1 VHYSVQTEIY
11 SQTQLSERLRHLTQF
26 SSHLLLVSG
35 ESGSG
40 KSTVLR
46 YYVESDFNQKT
57 ITIDAQ
63 QCHDD
68 AALRTLLLQQISYD
82 GRFNPHIPLVD
93 SLPLFAQE
101 LEYELM
107 VCIDN
112 AMALSAASVAEFAQ
126 LVELS
131 LNNRI
136 SIKVNIILFAES
148 KWVDITMLQF
158 AKSATNVLELE
169 MTELDPQAAVKFVQQ
184 QFDNA
189 GYKPTFVNQDA
200 INRQIEACQGNP
212 GELTKCAQ
220 AIMQGQ
226 VYNSDSAATIV
237 TSKSTK
243 KVNKSFYLAGIIAGL
258 LVLGSAGSF
267 LYDAYLTEQQ
277 QAADNMSDGS
287 LQGDLADMAMVD
299 SDMDNNRATTDVGI
313 DTDNNGNTSSHA
325 TDMSSPQIFASD
337 WDEEMPTEI
346 GQTITLTAPAVE
358 KSTVVTQKQR
368 VVIDDAA
375 VNKMLAKQNTANS
388 SVVVDSK
395 ADINEVNNDVIKSVA
410 SSPTLIAG
418 KDWVMAQ
425 PAKNY
430 TFQIAGLSRETQL
443 KQYLNE
449 NELPE
454 NIWTYETLRN
464 SKPWYVVL
472 YGSFSSVEEA
482 NAAKLKLPATVQKD
496 KPWLKRFKQIQRD
509 L

>member
-1 VHYSVQTEIY
+1 MHYSVQTEIY

-26 SSHLLLVSG
+26 SSHLLFVSG
-35 ESGSG
+35 AIGSG

-46 YYVESDFNQKT
+46 HHVESDLNQNT
-57 ITIDAQ
+57 ITLDAQ

-82 GRFNPHIPLVD
+82 GRFNRHIPLVD
-93 SLPLFAQE
+93 SLALFTQE
-101 LEYELM
+101 LGYELT

-112 AMALSAASVAEFAQ
+112 AMALSAASIAEFAQ

-136 SIKVNIILFAES
+136 SIKVNIILFAETQ
-148 KWVDITMLQF
+148 WVDITMLQF

-169 MTELDPQAAVKFVQQ
+169 MTELDPQAAVKFVEQ
-184 QFDNA
+184 QFNNA

-226 VYNSDSAATIV
+226 VYSPDSGVADVA
-237 TSKSTK
+237 SKSTK

-258 LVLGSAGSF
+258 LLLGSAGSF
-267 LYDAYLTEQQ
+267 LYDAYQTEL
-277 QAADNMSDGS
+277 QAADSMADGS
-287 LQGDLADMAMVD
+287 LQSDLDDVVMTGAVTD
-299 SDMDNNRATTDVGI
+299 SNSTGI
-313 DTDNNGNTSSHA
+313 DAETDSNTSSDA
-325 TDMSSPQIFASD
+325 IDMSAPQMLASD
-337 WDEEMPTEI
+337 WDDEMPTEI
-346 GQTITLTAPAVE
+346 GQTITLTAPGVE
-358 KSTVVTQKQR
+358 KSAVATQKQR

-375 VNKMLAKQNTANS
+375 VNKMLAKQNAANPS
-388 SVVVDSK
+388 AVVDSK
-395 ADINEVNNDVIKSVA
+395 ADINEAHRGVIEAVKST
-410 SSPTLIAG
+410 PKLIAG
-418 KDWVMAQ
+418 KAWVMAQ

-430 TFQIAGLSRETQL
+430 TFQIAGLSREAQL
-443 KQYLNE
+443 KQYLSE
-449 NELPE
+449 NKLSE
-454 NIWTYETLRN
+454 NIWTYQTVRN

-472 YGSFSSVEEA
+472 YGSFSSVEQA
-482 NAAKLKLPATVQKD
+482 NAAKLKLPAAVQKD
-496 KPWLKRFKQIQRD
+496 KPWLKRFTQIQRD

>member
-1 VHYSVQTEIY
+1 MHYSVQTEIY
-11 SQTQLSERLRHLTQF
+11 SQTQLCERLRHLTQF

-46 YYVESDFNQKT
+46 HYVESDFNQKT

-93 SLPLFAQE
+93 SLPLFAQQ
-101 LEYELM
+101 LEYELT

-112 AMALSAASVAEFAQ
+112 AMALSAASIAEFAQ

-136 SIKVNIILFAES
+136 SIKVNIILFADS

-184 QFDNA
+184 QFNNA

-212 GELTKCAQ
+212 AELAKCAQ

-226 VYNSDSAATIV
+226 VYNPDSAVANVATQPA
-237 TSKSTK
+237 K
-243 KVNKSFYLAGIIAGL
+243 KGNKSFYLAGIIAGVVL
-258 LVLGSAGSF
+258 LGSAGSF
-267 LYDAYLTEQQ
+267 LYDAYQTEQQ
-277 QAADNMSDGS
+277 QTAERVMDESLATDLQMIQDGTVATDPEAGDATTAADAS
-287 LQGDLADMAMVD
+287 
-299 SDMDNNRATTDVGI
+299 T
-313 DTDNNGNTSSHA
+313 
-325 TDMSSPQIFASD
+325 PQMFASD
-337 WDEEMPTEI
+337 WDEELPTEI
-346 GQTITLTAPAVE
+346 GQTITLTDPPVTEATLP
-358 KSTVVTQKQR
+358 TQKQR

-375 VNKMLAKQNTANS
+375 VNKMLAKQNAANPAA
-388 SVVVDSK
+388 VVDSK
-395 ADINEVNNDVIKSVA
+395 ADIDDVDNAVIKAIASTSEVA
-410 SSPTLIAG
+410 DG
-418 KDWVMAQ
+418 KAWVMVQ

-430 TFQIAGLSRETQL
+430 TFQIAGLSRESQL

-454 NIWTYETLRN
+454 NIWTYETVRN
-464 SKPWYVVL
+464 NKPWYVVL
-472 YGSFSSVEEA
+472 YGSFSSVEQA
-482 NAAKLKLPATVQKD
+482 NAAKLKLPAAVQKD
-496 KPWLKRFKQIQRD
+496 KPWLKRFTQIQRD

>member
-40 KSTVLR
+40 KSTVLWH
-46 YYVESDFNQKT
+46 YVESDFNQKT

-131 LNNRI
+131 FNNRI

-158 AKSATNVLELE
+158 AKLATNVLELE

-200 INRQIEACQGNP
+200 INRQIEACRGNP

-226 VYNSDSAATIV
+226 IYNTDSAATIV

-258 LVLGSAGSF
+258 LIILGSAGSF
-267 LYDAYLTEQQ
+267 LYDAYQTEQQ
-277 QAADNMSDGS
+277 QAADNMSDGL
-287 LQGDLADMAMVD
+287 LQDDLTDVAMVD
-299 SDMDNNRATTDVGI
+299 SDIDSNRAAIDAG
-313 DTDNNGNTSSHA
+313 DTDSNANTSSDA

-346 GQTITLTAPAVE
+346 GQTITLTAPDAE
-358 KSTVVTQKQR
+358 KSTVTTQKQR

-375 VNKMLAKQNTANS
+375 VNKMLAKQNTASS
-388 SVVVDSK
+388 SVVIDSK

-410 SSPTLIAG
+410 STPTLIAG

-472 YGSFSSVEEA
+472 YGSFSSIEQA

-496 KPWLKRFKQIQRD
+496 KPWLKLFNQIQRD

>member
-1 VHYSVQTEIY
+1 MHYSVQTEIY

-26 SSHLLLVSG
+26 SSHLLFVSG
-35 ESGSG
+35 AIGSG

-46 YYVESDFNQKT
+46 HHVESDLNQKT
-57 ITIDAQ
+57 ITLDAQ

-68 AALRTLLLQQISYD
+68 VALRTLLLQQISYD
-82 GRFNPHIPLVD
+82 GRFNSRIPLVD
-93 SLPLFAQE
+93 SLTLFAQE
-101 LEYELM
+101 LEYELTL
-107 VCIDN
+107 CIDN
-112 AMALSAASVAEFAQ
+112 AMALSATSVAEFAQ

-148 KWVDITMLQF
+148 QWVDITLLQF

-169 MTELDPQAAVKFVQQ
+169 MTELDPQAAVKFVEQ
-184 QFDNA
+184 QFNNA

-212 GELTKCAQ
+212 GKLTKCAQ

-226 VYNSDSAATIV
+226 VYSPDSAVVDVAGQ
-237 TSKSTK
+237 STK

-258 LVLGSAGSF
+258 LLLGSAGSF
-267 LYDAYLTEQQ
+267 LYDAYQTEQQ
-277 QAADNMSDGS
+277 EVADSMLGGALQDDFADVLMTDAEIDANANSNANSNAADMS
-287 LQGDLADMAMVD
+287 A
-299 SDMDNNRATTDVGI
+299 
-313 DTDNNGNTSSHA
+313 
-325 TDMSSPQIFASD
+325 PQMFASD

-346 GQTITLTAPAVE
+346 GQTITLTNPAVA
-358 KSTVVTQKQR
+358 KPSVASQKQR

-375 VNKMLAKQNTANS
+375 VNKMLAKQNAANP
-388 SVVVDSK
+388 SVLVDSK
-395 ADINEVNNDVIKSVA
+395 ADIDNVA
-410 SSPTLIAG
+410 DNAVKATISSPTLIAG
-418 KDWVMAQ
+418 KAWVMAQ

-449 NELPE
+449 HELPE
-454 NIWTYETLRN
+454 GIWTYQTVRN

-472 YGSFSSVEEA
+472 YGSFSSAEQA
-482 NAAKLKLPATVQKD
+482 NAAKLKLPAAVQKD
-496 KPWLKRFKQIQRD
+496 KPWLKRFTQIQRD

>member
-11 SQTQLSERLRHLTQF
+11 SQMQLCERLRHLTQF

-46 YYVESDFNQKT
+46 NYVESDFNQKT

-68 AALRTLLLQQISYD
+68 VAVRTLLLQQVSYD
-82 GRFNPHIPLVD
+82 GRFNAHASLID
-93 SLPLFAQE
+93 SLPLFAQQLENE
-101 LEYELM
+101 LT
-107 VCIDN
+107 VCFDN
-112 AMALSAASVAEFAQ
+112 AMALSAASITEFAQ

-136 SIKVNIILFAES
+136 NIKINIILFAES
-148 KWVDITMLQF
+148 KWVDVTMLKF

-169 MTELDPQAAVKFVQQ
+169 MTALDPQAAVKFVEQ
-184 QFDNA
+184 QFDQA

-200 INRQIEACQGNP
+200 INRQIEACKGNP
-212 GELTKCAQ
+212 AELAKCAQ

-226 VYNSDSAATIV
+226 VYNPESVIPNTVTPSA
-237 TSKSTK
+237 K
-243 KVNKSFYLAGIIAGL
+243 NKSFYLAGIIAGL
-258 LVLGSAGSF
+258 LLLGSAGSF
-267 LYDAYLTEQQ
+267 LYDAYQAEPQ
-277 QAADNMSDGS
+277 QA
-287 LQGDLADMAMVD
+287 
-299 SDMDNNRATTDVGI
+299 TDVI
-313 DTDNNGNTSSHA
+313 VEEFLQNPPVTPDDDMVSTDTPTVVS
-325 TDMSSPQIFASD
+325 TPQMLASD
-337 WDEEMPTEI
+337 WDDELPTEI
-346 GQTITLTAPAVE
+346 GQTITLTEPAVAG
-358 KSTVVTQKQR
+358 SSLQTQKQR
-368 VVIDDAA
+368 VVIDDDA
-375 VNKMLAKQNTANS
+375 VNKMLAKQS
-388 SVVVDSK
+388 SAAGNQLIDSK
-395 ADINEVNNDVIKSVA
+395 ADIQVVENTSNTA
-410 SSPTLIAG
+410 TG
-418 KDWVMAQ
+418 KAWVMAQ

-454 NIWTYETLRN
+454 DIWTYQTLRN
-464 SKPWYVVL
+464 NKPWYVVL
-472 YGSFSSVEEA
+472 YGSFTSVEQA

-496 KPWLKRFKQIQRD
+496 KPWLKRFVQIQRD